1 MKQVNE
7 NGDKANIICELMRS
21 PEQVMKLDRLG
32 SSHQTR
38 LSFMRTLLRRLKREN
53 WSFDRPVWS
62 INDNGE
68 GHAVYSAHGPRRTYS
83 LIAFAHDLDPELRSD
98 RVIATAW
105 DTTFC
110 YLMEFL
116 LRQILIA

>member
-83 LIAFAHDLDPELRSD
+83 HVKIGVSIDQFGLLTTMVKVMLCILRMVRVALI
-98 RVIATAW
+98 V
-105 DTTFC
+105 
-110 YLMEFL
+110 
-116 LRQILIA
+116 